1 MVSRLLIKHGRVVDP
16 AQRLDAGLSVLI
28 ADGKIA
34 RLAERIEDKDAEVL
48 DATGLVVA
56 PGFVDAHAHLREPGF
71 EYKETIA
78 SGAAAAAAGG
88 FTAVC
93 CMPNTQPVND
103 NAAVTE
109 FILAR
114 AAEAGQA
121 RVHPV
126 GAVSK
131 GLAGEELAEMGE
143 MARAGA
149 VAFSDDGRPV
159 HNAYLM
165 RRALEYARLFDA
177 PVVDH
182 CEDPA
187 LVAGGV
193 MHEGAVAT
201 RLGLRGIPAAAEE
214 VMVARDVILAGLT
227 SGRVHIAH
235 LSTRGGLERVRE
247 GKAAGATVTCEVTPH
262 HLALTDEAVAE
273 SSYDT
278 DTKMNPPLRS
288 AEHVEAL
295 IHGVLDGTV
304 DCLATDHAPHHA
316 DEKALEFDVAPF
328 GVVGLETAV
337 PVTYDL
343 LVRRRKLPLRMFV
356 ALWSTNPARLL
367 RLPGG
372 TLKVGAPADVTLLDL
387 DARTTVNPDRFR
399 SLSRNTPFAGQRLKG
414 WPAATV
420 VGGRLVWRRERK

>member
-1 MVSRLLIKHGRVVDP
+1 VSRLLIKHGRVVDP
-16 AQRLDAGLSVLI
+16 GQRLDAGLSVLI

-34 RLAERIEDKDAEVL
+34 RLAERIEDREAEVF

-56 PGFVDAHAHLREPGF
+56 PGFIDTHVHLREPGF

-78 SGAAAAAAGG
+78 SGAAAAVAGG

-93 CMPNTQPVND
+93 CMPNTDPVND

-109 FILAR
+109 FIRAR
-114 AAEAGQA
+114 AAEAGLA
-121 RVHPV
+121 RVYPV

-131 GLAGEELAEMGE
+131 GLAGDELAEMGE

-159 HNAYLM
+159 HNGYLM

-182 CEDPA
+182 CEDPT

-201 RLGLRGIPAAAEE
+201 RLGLQGIPAAAEE
-214 VMVARDVILAGLT
+214 VMVARDVVLATLT
-227 SGRVHIAH
+227 GGRLHVAH
-235 LSTRGGLERVRE
+235 LSTRGGLDRIRD
-247 GKAAGATVTCEVTPH
+247 GKARGAAVSCEVTPH
-262 HLALTDEAVAE
+262 HLALTDQAVSD

-288 AEHVEAL
+288 ADHVEAL
-295 IHGVLDGTV
+295 IHGVLDGSI

-316 DEKALEFDVAPF
+316 DEKALEFDLAPF
-328 GVVGLETAV
+328 GIVGLETAV

-343 LVRRRKLPLRMFV
+343 LVRKHKLPLRLFV
-356 ALWSTNPARLL
+356 ALWSTNPARLFK
-367 RLPGG
+367 LPGAS
-372 TLKVGAPADVTLLDL
+372 LKVGSPADVTLLDL
-387 DARTTVNPDRFR
+387 DARATVNPDRFR
-399 SLSRNTPFAGQRLKG
+399 SLSRNTPFAGLRLRG
-414 WPAATV
+414 WPAGTV
-420 VGGRLVWRRERK
+420 VGGRVVWKRERK